1 MHSSGVIL
9 ENHYSY
15 ELCTPTRGALL
26 TGRYSMRLGLWNEN
40 LGELPLSET
49 TLAQELQSA
58 GYKTY
63 MVRAMHYLLSN
74 RPHIFVLMGV
84 VLTVIYNFCTLSYL
98 SAQISK
104 SHSHYFL
111 VMHRSV
117 NGI

>member
-1 MHSSGVIL
+1 MFFLINPYDTYLLIGVSSNISSFTMLMHSPGVTL

-63 MVRAMHYLLSN
+63 MVRVTHCLLSN
-74 RPHIFVLMGV
+74 RPHIFVLIGI
-84 VLTVIYNFCTLSYL
+84 VL
-98 SAQISK
+98 
-104 SHSHYFL
+104 
-111 VMHRSV
+111 
-117 NGI
+117 